1 VRSFVFVRVLGRVIL
16 VAVHVS
22 VVRMMVVVVVV
33 IDMVVLVPMLDAV
46 GMGVH
51 VLVRYVVM
59 LVVPVAHDHLYEW
72 SRRAVSS

>member
-1 VRSFVFVRVLGRVIL
+1 
-16 VAVHVS
+16 
-22 VVRMMVVVVVV
+22 VVVVV